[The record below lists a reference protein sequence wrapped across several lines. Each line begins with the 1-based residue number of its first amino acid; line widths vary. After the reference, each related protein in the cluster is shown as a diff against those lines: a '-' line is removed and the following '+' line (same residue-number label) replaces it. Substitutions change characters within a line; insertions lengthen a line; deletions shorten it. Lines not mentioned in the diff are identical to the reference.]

1 MASSGQA
8 AWTKYF
14 QGKGN
19 VQTVMKKASAVY
31 DAEKGIKKI
40 TDLEVGSPIT
50 YLAAKKYDSKA
61 LIEFQ
66 YNKKKMQGRVTFD
79 NIAKPNVKS
88 SGAASLKPQAFDVGE
103 TKYSFS
109 LYKNT
114 IMKSISERKDLS
126 GPLRSYLDALMK
138 FYTGGNV
145 SQSVITKIYQA
156 NKDNMPLND
165 INKDFGEVLGPI
177 AILHLG
183 LLRQKRINVNKNSAK
198 IYVPSRPN
206 EPLMDYALI
215 EGDTQYTISAK
226 SGTTTNVV
234 KPSDIISL
242 LGKNPKK
249 LKKWSS
255 TKEYQL
261 LQILSENNA
270 LTGPIKAIAKFNPNM
285 ISEKA
290 ANSVSKDS
298 YDEKAF
304 APFFA
309 KNIYLK
315 TKKKPTVNEIMYE
328 CEKIIQNQTK
338 DGTFNMTNIF
348 SDAIENQVLYV
359 KFSLNTKTGVPDWEV
374 IASDDIKKV
383 NSGSTVY
390 LRSKNGYTR
399 AADKMGIQ
407 V

>member
-1 MASSGQA
+1 
-8 AWTKYF
+8 
-14 QGKGN
+14 
-19 VQTVMKKASAVY
+19 
-31 DAEKGIKKI
+31 
-40 TDLEVGSPIT
+40 
-50 YLAAKKYDSKA
+50 
-61 LIEFQ
+61 
-66 YNKKKMQGRVTFD
+66 
-79 NIAKPNVKS
+79 
-88 SGAASLKPQAFDVGE
+88 
-103 TKYSFS
+103 
-109 LYKNT
+109 
-114 IMKSISERKDLS
+114 
-126 GPLRSYLDALMK
+126 
-138 FYTGGNV
+138 
-145 SQSVITKIYQA
+145 
-156 NKDNMPLND
+156 
-165 INKDFGEVLGPI
+165 
-177 AILHLG
+177 
-183 LLRQKRINVNKNSAK
+183 
-198 IYVPSRPN
+198 
-206 EPLMDYALI
+206 MDYALI

-309 KNIYLK
+309 KNAYLK

>member
-1 MASSGQA
+1 MATSGQT

-14 QGKGN
+14 QGKGDI
-19 VQTVMKKASAVY
+19 QTSMKKASPVY
-31 DAEKGIKKI
+31 DPEKGVRKI
-40 TDLEVGSPIT
+40 GDIAVGTPIV
-50 YLAAKKYDSKA
+50 YLTATKYEAKA
-61 LIEFQ
+61 LIEYQ
-66 YNKKKMQGRVTFD
+66 DKRKKIQARVPFD
-79 NIAKPNVKS
+79 SISKPNVKS

-103 TKYSFS
+103 TKYTFGT
-109 LYKNT
+109 YKNT
-114 IMKSISERKDLS
+114 VLGSIVDRKDLS
-126 GPLRSYLDALMK
+126 GPLRSYLDSLVK
-138 FYTGGNV
+138 LYTGGATE
-145 SQSVITKIYQA
+145 QTITKIFEA
-156 NKDNMPLND
+156 NKGTLPLND

-177 AILHLG
+177 AILSKG
-183 LLRQKRINVNKNSAK
+183 LLRSKRINVDKNSTK

-215 EGDTQYTISAK
+215 SGDTQYTISAK

-234 KPSDIISL
+234 KPNDILML
-242 LGKNPKK
+242 LAKSPKK

-261 LQILSENNA
+261 LQILAANTS
-270 LTGPIKAIAKFNPNM
+270 LIGPIKAVAEFNPKM
-285 ISEKA
+285 ISKKA
-290 ANSVSKDS
+290 ADSVTKDS

-309 KNIYLK
+309 QNQYLK
-315 TKKKPTVNEIMYE
+315 MKKKPTVNEIMYE
-328 CEKIIQNQTK
+328 CEKIIQSQTK
-338 DGTFNMTNIF
+338 DGTFDMTGIF

-359 KFSLNTKTGVPDWEV
+359 KFSLDNRTGLPDWEV
-374 IASDDIKKV
+374 IGSDDIRKV
-383 NSGSTVY
+383 NSGTSVY